1 MNKGKTAIFDK
12 QLGQAI
18 ADGRINDSIDAA
30 FWGANWMQN
39 DCAAEIA
46 RLRLEKAELLNL
58 LTEIHTTSP
67 AGSQF
72 NPWIDT
78 RVKLRK
84 TLEKYGLI

>member
-1 MNKGKTAIFDK
+1 MNKDELKEFSAAVKHHFGDSKEAANAATFGAMWQEK
-12 QLGQAI
+12 KMQA
-18 ADGRINDSIDAA
+18 
-30 FWGANWMQN
+30 
-39 DCAAEIA
+39 
-46 RLRLEKAELLNL
+46 EKAELLTL

>member
-1 MNKGKTAIFDK
+1 MNKEQLKEFYTAVKHHF
-12 QLGQAI
+12 G
-18 ADGRINDSIDAA
+18 DSKEAA
-30 FWGANWMQN
+30 NAATFGMMWQEEKA
-39 DCAAEIA
+39 AAE
-46 RLRLEKAELLNL
+46 KVELLML
-58 LTEIHTTSP
+58 LTEIYTTSP